1 MKNKGEESVAAQ
13 ARPFDHYVSLGYNC
27 EVSFRIQ
34 DYLGK
39 PIESYP
45 LTWAYV
51 HDLSRLAAALEK
63 RGELLGRML
72 PQKGSD
78 MFRDADYD
86 IAFHVRASADELFR
100 ADGSL
105 REEIAE
111 PALEELRS
119 RYRHLTEKFSELLLS
134 DDRTLFVLKVRE
146 DGYRQSWLKNLFAFL
161 VENYFALSGGFR
173 LLVVSE
179 ERWFNEKEAKRF
191 WRGEDRIL
199 FATVENFAADDKTDR
214 DGDIDGWM
222 RAFAYADKDS
232 ASFFEKNK
240 KHNANKTVRKIRL
253 EKRIRVSVLI
263 PVYNTWRTLP
273 RCLDSVL
280 SQTLREIEI
289 VCADDAS
296 DQKTKDVLREY
307 AEKDPRIRIITFP
320 QNKGTL
326 CVRSALIRAARG
338 DYVMF
343 LDSDDEFMPKACE
356 TALHAIEKQRVDIVQ
371 FGTQIVTE
379 KAMSEGEK
387 RDLYTY
393 FRLNKGRL
401 NGTNVFKKCFEF
413 GKTSYNWVLWDKIFR
428 RSIIQKV
435 IPYLPE
441 VRCLTAEDFA
451 IYFIA
456 SYYARSFY
464 GIKEPLIR
472 YYFGAGVSASF
483 RWTLKDY
490 RVNLGR
496 KVACD
501 IVRTMLDT
509 ENPSDS
515 IYRESYKQWEKE
527 FFTAF
532 IWKFCEEC
540 GLSSGAEVFDLLAEA
555 YGLPRLIYSF
565 AKYLGNWR
573 AERLAKL
580 IRDASCLKSET
591 KPIRTI
597 GFFYHRI
604 GIGGVER
611 VLSKLIPLF
620 LNWGYKTVLF
630 VEEESD
636 TDYSIPAQCKKI
648 IVPGSVHID
657 GDAYAAHGEALLDGL
672 KENAVDVLLYQAG
685 SSQWLLYDI
694 LIAKAAGTKIAV
706 TLHELVALPLIRD
719 RAAFTNKP
727 YYLRLADGVQTI
739 VRSDEALLQN
749 FGINARFIPN
759 PYTYE
764 AEESLQARGKDVLW
778 VGRMEPVQKRPE
790 HAIEI
795 MRLVVDELP
804 DARMRIVGK
813 ADSEEEEKRY
823 RMQIAERGLQE
834 NIEMCGFHS
843 DPSEFYRNSG
853 VLLMTS
859 RYEVA
864 PMVLGEAMSFGLP
877 IVTYDMPYVE
887 FLRENDGCVRVPQE
901 DIVGAAKEL
910 VRILQDDKLR
920 GELAQKSLRTARKLS
935 EFDLHAAWDEFLC
948 GLGEHPD
955 SDEDMRICLE
965 NMYEF
970 YDLGLHGGEKSGLV
984 GFAWRY
990 MKDFGIAATFR
1001 KTIKFIRKYGFK
1013 ATVNRLLHK

>member
-1 MKNKGEESVAAQ
+1 M
-13 ARPFDHYVSLGYNC
+13 
-27 EVSFRIQ
+27 
-34 DYLGK
+34 
-39 PIESYP
+39 
-45 LTWAYV
+45 
-51 HDLSRLAAALEK
+51 
-63 RGELLGRML
+63 
-72 PQKGSD
+72 
-78 MFRDADYD
+78 
-86 IAFHVRASADELFR
+86 
-100 ADGSL
+100 
-105 REEIAE
+105 
-111 PALEELRS
+111 
-119 RYRHLTEKFSELLLS
+119 
-134 DDRTLFVLKVRE
+134 
-146 DGYRQSWLKNLFAFL
+146 
-161 VENYFALSGGFR
+161 
-173 LLVVSE
+173 
-179 ERWFNEKEAKRF
+179 
-191 WRGEDRIL
+191 
-199 FATVENFAADDKTDR
+199 
-214 DGDIDGWM
+214 
-222 RAFAYADKDS
+222 
-232 ASFFEKNK
+232 
-240 KHNANKTVRKIRL
+240 

-343 LDSDDEFMPKACE
+343 LDSDDEFMPNACE

-387 RDLYTY
+387 RDLQAC
-393 FRLNKGRL
+393 FRVYKGRL
-401 NGTNVFKKCFEF
+401 KGTQIFRKCFEL
-413 GKTSYNWVLWDKIFR
+413 GKTKYNWVLWDKIFR
-428 RSIIQKV
+428 RSLIQKAATF
-435 IPYLPE
+435 LPE
-441 VRCLTAEDFA
+441 VYCLKAEDFA

-515 IYRESYKQWEKE
+515 IYQESYKQWEKD
-527 FFTAF
+527 FFAIF
-532 IWKFCEEC
+532 VWKFVNEC
-540 GLSSGAEVFDLLAEA
+540 SLSYGAEVFDLLAET
-555 YGLPRLIYSF
+555 YGLPRIIFTFAEYFGNEKGEHLARLIWG
-565 AKYLGNWR
+565 AKC
-573 AERLAKL
+573 L
-580 IRDASCLKSET
+580 IPET
-591 KPIRTI
+591 KPVRTI

-648 IVPGSVHID
+648 IIPSSVNVD
-657 GDAYAAHGEALLDGL
+657 GKAYTSHGEALLRGV
-672 KENAVDVLLYQAG
+672 KENAVDILLYQAG
-685 SSQWLLYDI
+685 SSPWLLYDLI
-694 LIAKAAGTKIAV
+694 LTKAAGAKFVV
-706 TLHELVALPLIRD
+706 TLHELSALPLIRGD
-719 RAAFTNKP
+719 KLAFSYKP
-727 YYLRLADGVQTI
+727 YYLRLVDGVQTI
-739 VRSDEALLQN
+739 ARSDQALLQAFN
-749 FGINARFIPN
+749 VNAHYIPN
-759 PYTYE
+759 PYTYTVE
-764 AEESLQARGKDVLW
+764 GSLAGIKKDIVW
-778 VGRMEPVQKRPE
+778 VGRMDSQQKRPE

-823 RMQIAERGLQE
+823 RMLIAERGLQE

-948 GLGEHPD
+948 GLGEHPE